1 MTTIPQPFDQTVV
14 RFEEGH
20 EREARA
26 LAKDL
31 GVGPVQPIDRQVQ
44 RLSERR
50 RRGRDRRTGPGQRLT
65 QHQRAAALFV
75 TLFVAALAAT
85 GLVVASRSP
94 DLVLEVTE
102 LPAQVL
108 PARRRRA
115 RVAAITFF
123 VRESD
128 PEAEVSIVGRDLR
141 QTRTLDEAVDLSADE
156 PVTYTWDGRM
166 DSGQF
171 APPGR
176 YRLRVVLPSQERDM
190 VFPKR
195 IRLDSG

>member
-1 MTTIPQPFDQTVV
+1 MTQQL
-14 RFEEGH
+14 
-20 EREARA
+20 RA
-26 LAKDL
+26 TTLFVIL
-31 GVGPVQPIDRQVQ
+31 F
-44 RLSERR
+44 
-50 RRGRDRRTGPGQRLT
+50 
-65 QHQRAAALFV
+65 AAALV
-75 TLFVAALAAT
+75 AT

-94 DLVLEVTE
+94 DLVLEV
-102 LPAQVL
+102 PVL
-108 PARRRRA
+108 PSKFSPRGDGKPD
-115 RVAAITFF
+115 VAAITFF

-128 PEAEVSIVGRDLR
+128 QAAEVSIVGRDLR
-141 QTRTLDEAVDLSADE
+141 QTRTLDESVHLSADE

>member
-1 MTTIPQPFDQTVV
+1 MTQQL
-14 RFEEGH
+14 
-20 EREARA
+20 RA
-26 LAKDL
+26 
-31 GVGPVQPIDRQVQ
+31 
-44 RLSERR
+44 
-50 RRGRDRRTGPGQRLT
+50 T
-65 QHQRAAALFV
+65 ALFV
-75 TLFVAALAAT
+75 ILFVAALVAT

-94 DLVLEVTE
+94 DLVLEV
-102 LPAQVL
+102 PVL
-108 PARRRRA
+108 PSKFSPRGDGKPD
-115 RVAAITFF
+115 VAAITFF

-128 PEAEVSIVGRDLR
+128 QAAEVSIVGRDLR
-141 QTRTLDEAVDLSADE
+141 QTRTLDESVHLSADE